1 MKDKIPFY
9 NIVNM
14 FFVGSIFSFV
24 LAVLFND
31 YIDLTNP
38 LFDFL
43 KEWKIIV
50 SALLIITMYEVG
62 FIINR
67 LSSIIIAPILEKTK
81 IWPK

>member
-31 YIDLTNP
+31 YIDLPIVISITQG
-38 LFDFL
+38 FTSIL
-43 KEWKIIV
+43 KAK
-50 SALLIITMYEVG
+50 S
-62 FIINR
+62 
-67 LSSIIIAPILEKTK
+67 
-81 IWPK
+81 

>member
-31 YIDLTNP
+31 YIDFTNH

-43 KEWKIIV
+43 K
-50 SALLIITMYEVG
+50 
-62 FIINR
+62 
-67 LSSIIIAPILEKTK
+67 
-81 IWPK
+81 